1 MQKFFFCNGTHR
13 KLYNNDPKLH
23 FELFKKFIRLN
34 VEIIYSAQM
43 ILLNKFKKKN
53 VNSFNKMLMSLCY
66 FGLSKGICE
75 INKICKK
82 YY

>member
-43 ILLNKFKKKN
+43 ILLNKLKKK
-53 VNSFNKMLMSLCY
+53 KC
-66 FGLSKGICE
+66 
-75 INKICKK
+75 
-82 YY
+82 